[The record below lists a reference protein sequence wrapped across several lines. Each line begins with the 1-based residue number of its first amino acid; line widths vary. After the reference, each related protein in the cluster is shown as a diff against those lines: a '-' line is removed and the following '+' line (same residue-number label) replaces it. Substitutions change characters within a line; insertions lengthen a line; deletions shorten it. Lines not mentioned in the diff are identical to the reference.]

1 MINFANKIL
10 KSRKQHNTKI
20 MKIVILDGFT
30 AQPGD
35 LSWQALETLGT
46 LTVYDRT
53 LPHET
58 VTRAA
63 DADIVLT
70 NKVVISRE
78 VMDQL
83 PKLRYIGVLATGY
96 NVVDIQAAS
105 ERGITVTNVPAYSTE
120 SVAQMVFAHL
130 LTVTNRTEHY
140 AIANREGRWSRNPDF
155 CYWDFPHTELAG
167 KTFGIVGMGNI
178 GQRVAQIALAF
189 GMKVK
194 AMSSKPTLPAGIEK
208 VSWEEL
214 LATSDI
220 LSLHCPLTER
230 THHLIN
236 SDTLRQMKST
246 AILINTGR
254 GPLVD
259 DQAVALALSEG
270 RLSAFCADVLT
281 EEPPSTE
288 NPLLKQPNAF
298 ITPHIAW
305 ASKEARIRLIQV
317 ATDNVR
323 AFLDGKPQN
332 VVTI

>member
-1 MINFANKIL
+1 
-10 KSRKQHNTKI
+10 
-20 MKIVILDGFT
+20 MKIVIFDGYS
-30 AQPGD
+30 ANPGD
-35 LSWQALETLGT
+35 LSWQALETMGDV
-46 LTVYDRT
+46 TVYDRT
-53 LPHET
+53 KPGET
-58 VTRAA
+58 VARAA
-63 DADIVLT
+63 DADVVLT

-83 PKLRYIGVLATGY
+83 PKLKYVGVLATGY
-96 NVVDIQAAS
+96 NVVDIAAAR

-140 AIANREGRWSRNPDF
+140 AKENRNGRWSANPDF

-167 KTFGIVGMGNI
+167 KTFGIVGLGNI

-189 GMKVK
+189 GMQVK
-194 AMSSKPTLPAGIEK
+194 ALTSKSALPTGVVKA
-208 VSWEEL
+208 SMDEL
-214 LATSDI
+214 LASADV
-220 LSLHCPLTER
+220 LSLHCPLTET
-230 THHLIN
+230 THHLMN
-236 SDTLRQMKST
+236 ADTLRQMKPT

-259 DQAVALALSEG
+259 DQAVADALAGG
-270 RLSAFCADVLT
+270 RLAAFCADVLT
-281 EEPPSTE
+281 EEPPSIT

-305 ASKEARIRLIQV
+305 ATKEARVRLIQV

-323 AFLDGKPQN
+323 AFLGGKPQN
-332 VVTI
+332 VVS